1 MESLE
6 NDEMNREFA
15 NDLALRRFAWIFGAI
30 LLVAL
35 GFPHVL
41 FAATISSFLSFA
53 AGILATIAL
62 FSREPVLAGHLTRW
76 DVAAAL
82 YAASMFAG
90 FFVDIEAVRLFIMEQ
105 QALAN

>member
-1 MESLE
+1 MDSLE
-6 NDEMNREFA
+6 DDEFYREIA
-15 NDLALRRFAWIFGAI
+15 NDLALRRFAWIFGLI

-35 GFPHVL
+35 GFPQVL

-62 FSREPVLAGHLTRW
+62 FSREPVMARYLTRW

-82 YAASMFAG
+82 YAASMFAA
-90 FFVDIEAVRLFIMEQ
+90 FFVDAEAVRLFLLEQ
-105 QALAN
+105 QALTN